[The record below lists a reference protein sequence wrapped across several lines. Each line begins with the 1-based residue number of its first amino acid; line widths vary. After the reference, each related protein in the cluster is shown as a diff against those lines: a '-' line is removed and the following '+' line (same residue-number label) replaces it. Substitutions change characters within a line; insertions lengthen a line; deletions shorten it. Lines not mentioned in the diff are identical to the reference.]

1 MCQEELKKAKKA
13 KKAKKSKKAN
23 QLTKAYKQL
32 VKEYRKIGREYMGV
46 IAEYKKVVEFL
57 EQKANFD
64 PFSTGFGT
72 TSQDDFLGEYQQLP
86 DEDLGSSDVD
96 YWKSEEE
103 AGECKARQ
111 KSAGISEEDFGTSD
125 EEADIADI

>member
-1 MCQEELKKAKKA
+1 
-13 KKAKKSKKAN
+13 
-23 QLTKAYKQL
+23 
-32 VKEYRKIGREYMGV
+32 MGV

-96 YWKSEEE
+96 YWKNEEE

-111 KSAGISEEDFGTSD
+111 KSAGISDEDLWSSEEEAGEWQARQKPAGISEEDFGTSD
-125 EEADIADI
+125 EEADL

>member
-1 MCQEELKKAKKA
+1 MCKEELKKA

-32 VKEYRKIGREYMGV
+32 FKEYRKIGREYRGV
-46 IAEYKKVVEFL
+46 IEEYKKVVEIM
-57 EQKANFD
+57 EQKAHFD

-72 TSQDDFLGEYQQLP
+72 TPQDNFYSGEFEPLP

-111 KSAGISEEDFGTSD
+111 KPAGISEEDFGTSD
-125 EEADIADI
+125 EEADLSGIDL